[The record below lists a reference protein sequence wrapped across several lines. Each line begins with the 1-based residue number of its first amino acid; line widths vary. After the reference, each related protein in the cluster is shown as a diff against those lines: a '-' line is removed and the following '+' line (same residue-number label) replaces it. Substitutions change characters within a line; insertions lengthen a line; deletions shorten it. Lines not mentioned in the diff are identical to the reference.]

1 MCYTKQN
8 LDKDEYEVNLP
19 AALFLQK
26 KVAPFHIAPSRVI
39 LL

>member
-19 AALFLQK
+19 AAPK